1 MQKNNKIKIVSGNGK
16 NIKISDVDDYLDIE
30 KPQDEIVN
38 KDKIIIPTKKDSK
51 K

>member
-30 KPQDEIVN
+30 KPQD
-38 KDKIIIPTKKDSK
+38 
-51 K
+51 

>member
-30 KPQDEIVN
+30 KPQDEIVD
-38 KDKIIIPTKKDSK
+38 KDKIIFPTKKDSK